1 MLVPQQVADETR
13 GDLGLDLGHAEQRY
27 LVRAGRRGMPSERA
41 IRSDYR
47 MSGPVIVRPISIRC
61 ISLVP
66 SKMVKIL
73 AIGAVYAGQRPAA
86 PRGISTD
93 SARPVRDEF
102 RFWAGPVRDWR
113 AGRRPAPVGG
123 RGRPGSWRMP
133 SGGYSAAGISQVHS
147 RADLRLSRRPRYPAA
162 RARRGRAA
170 HGPDARWD
178 ARTVPSHRA
187 IVSIARWAAPNGPGS
202 PGCLP
207 WSCGAVRSYRLAA
220 AVGLVGR

>member
-47 MSGPVIVRPISIRC
+47 MSGPVIVRPISIRG

-73 AIGAVYAGQRPAA
+73 AIGAVYPGQRPAA

-102 RFWAGPVRDWR
+102 RFL
-113 AGRRPAPVGG
+113 
-123 RGRPGSWRMP
+123 GRP
-133 SGGYSAAGISQVHS
+133 
-147 RADLRLSRRPRYPAA
+147 RARLACGAQTRFSRRT
-162 RARRGRAA
+162 RAA
-170 HGPDARWD
+170 SKLEDALGGLLRNGY
-178 ARTVPSHRA
+178 
-187 IVSIARWAAPNGPGS
+187 IAGTFLR
-202 PGCLP
+202 
-207 WSCGAVRSYRLAA
+207 
-220 AVGLVGR
+220 